1 MKNQVINNGAF
12 TAAGN
17 FSGYTALGNRIHIYA
32 RQMSALGWTTD
43 EDLKDNLPFYCITK
57 ETEIKEL
64 DVNGKETGN
73 VSTRE
78 TAVSVFKT
86 REAINRA
93 YIDSATLDMEIKKN
107 IAEEA
112 AKVGLSKE
120 SIDSLLNASV

>member
-17 FSGYTALGNRIHIYA
+17 FSGYTALGNRIHIFA
-32 RQMSALGWTTD
+32 RQMASLGWTSN
-43 EDLKDNLPFYCITK
+43 EDITFPFYCITK
-57 ETEIKEL
+57 DSPIKQL
-64 DVNGKETGN
+64 DVDGKETG
-73 VSTRE
+73 VVDMRE
-78 TAVSVFKT
+78 TATSVFKT
-86 REAINRA
+86 REDINRA
-93 YIDSATLDMEIKKN
+93 HIDSATLDMEIKKN

>member
-32 RQMSALGWTTD
+32 RQMSALKWTSND
-43 EDLKDNLPFYCITK
+43 DIEFPFYCITK
-57 ETEIKEL
+57 DAEIKEL
-64 DVNGKETGN
+64 DANGKETGN
-73 VSTRE
+73 VSIRE
-78 TAVSVFKT
+78 TALSVFKT
-86 REAINRA
+86 REDINRA
-93 YIDSATLDMEIKKN
+93 HIQSATLDLEIKKN

>member
-17 FSGYTALGNRIHIYA
+17 FSGYTALGNRIHIFA
-32 RQMSALGWTTD
+32 RQMSALEWSSV
-43 EDLKDNLPFYCITK
+43 EDITFPFYCITK
-57 ETEIKEL
+57 ETPIKQL
-64 DVNGKETGN
+64 DSAGNETG
-73 VSTRE
+73 VVDMRE
-78 TAVSVFKT
+78 TATSIFKT
-86 REAINRA
+86 REDINRA
-93 YIDSATLDMEIKKN
+93 HIDSATLDMEIKKN